1 MQPRSARDDPG
12 SQPLAG
18 PSAPRPRGERSAGA
32 AAADETP
39 RAARARDLLAV
50 VVLAGAVLALYLP
63 LGLFSPGH
71 TLHGIDFES
80 LHDRRIAFAQ
90 AAFASDGL
98 RLPGWYPRE
107 LMGTPFWSNV
117 QSFPFLPTRLA
128 LLWIPHDLVFP
139 VAVNLAAIFA
149 ALFTHLFLRRLGLCR
164 IASVAGGWT
173 FAASGFFASRV
184 LAGHLPLLEA
194 FAALPLLLLCVERIA
209 QTDPEDPDLRPRL
222 RNRLLALVLASFC
235 VVLAGHPQVPAYATA
250 AAAVYALVR
259 IRGRPRIATL
269 ASIGAGIAL
278 SAFVWWPMLR
288 LIGRSTRILPLDPP
302 ENDLAFPYWR
312 LKAFLFPWADGWPA
326 SLHRLPA
333 KAFVESNGAIF
344 WDTVSYVGWLP
355 WIAAAFV
362 AERAIRRR
370 KLPDQRLVLVGAIG
384 LGALLLALP
393 FAQEITSQFRVTLLR
408 SPARLLY
415 LTTFALAAATAAA
428 IDLVVHSSVARAPVR
443 HAGSAAALALLLV
456 HGIDLGGHARSFVEV
471 SDRLKDDPEDVEKW
485 QRSIGEHRIAFD
497 DTLLSPRN
505 RAVDDVGFFDSIMLA
520 KPYRA
525 FIAFAGVP
533 ASSNVQ
539 TMDGKA
545 LPPAALSGLCVESMI
560 TQAPRDDLQ
569 VRQRLGIATVYA
581 VPSPSRRASFVP
593 DEAVAFVGDDVVL
606 DRFRRGAIE
615 LQKTLFLSP
624 AAKASLSPPLRASG
638 AAAAAAA
645 PRVAYA
651 RPDPDQIVLRTEA
664 GEAGFLRLVESFD
677 EGWSATLDG
686 APANVLVADTFAMA
700 VRLPP
705 GRHEVRFSFQTPGAR
720 AGLWIS
726 AASAVL
732 VALLAFRAGR
742 TRSASGARS

>member
-1 MQPRSARDDPG
+1 MQPRPARDDPG
-12 SQPLAG
+12 SQTLDALALG
-18 PSAPRPRGERSAGA
+18 
-32 AAADETP
+32 
-39 RAARARDLLAV
+39 LLA
-50 VVLAGAVLALYLP
+50 AAVLALYLP
-63 LGLFSPGH
+63 LGLFSAGH

-90 AAFASDGL
+90 ESFARDGL
-98 RLPGWYPRE
+98 ELPGWYPRE
-107 LMGTPFWSNV
+107 LMGAPFWSNV

-139 VAVNLAAIFA
+139 VAVNLAAVLA
-149 ALFTHLFLRRLGLCR
+149 AVFTHLFLRRLRLGR
-164 IASVAGGWT
+164 IASVTGGWT

-194 FAALPLLLLCVERIA
+194 FAALPLLLWCVERIA
-209 QTDPEDPDLRPRL
+209 QTNPEDPDHRWRF
-222 RNRLLALVLASFC
+222 RNRFLALVLASLC
-235 VVLAGHPQVPAYATA
+235 VVLAGHPQVPAYAMA
-250 AAAVYALVR
+250 AATIYALAR
-259 IRGRPRIATL
+259 TRGRTKVATL
-269 ASIGAGIAL
+269 ASIGAGVAL

-302 ENDLAFPYWR
+302 ENDLALPYWR
-312 LKAFLFPWADGWPA
+312 LKAFLFPWADGWPTA
-326 SLHRLPA
+326 LHRLPA
-333 KAFVESNGAIF
+333 KLFVEPNGAIF

-370 KLPDQRLVLVGAIG
+370 SLPDRRLVVVVAIG

-415 LTTFALAAATAAA
+415 LTTFALAVATAAA
-428 IDLVVHSSVARAPVR
+428 IDLVGRSAARAAFR
-443 HAGSAAALALLLV
+443 HAGATAALGLLLV
-456 HGIDLGGHARSFVEV
+456 HGIDLGSHARSFVEV
-471 SDRLKDDPEDVEKW
+471 SDRLKEDPADVEKW
-485 QRSIGEHRIAFD
+485 RHSIGDRRIAFD

-525 FIAFAGVP
+525 FMAFAGLP
-533 ASSNVQ
+533 ASANVQ

-545 LPPAALSGLCVESMI
+545 LPPAALAGLCVESMI

-581 VPSPSRRASFVP
+581 VPSPSRRATFVP

-615 LQKTLFLSP
+615 LQGALFLSP
-624 AAKASLSPPLRASG
+624 SAKASFSPPLRGSG
-638 AAAAAAA
+638 AAAVAQA

-651 RPDPDQIVLRTEA
+651 REDPDRIVVRTESPD
-664 GEAGFLRLVESFD
+664 AGFLRLVESFD
-677 EGWSATLDG
+677 EGWSATIDG

-705 GRHEVRFSFQTPGAR
+705 GRHEVRFSFRTPGAR
-720 AGLWIS
+720 TGVWIS

-742 TRSASGARS
+742 TRSAGVARSADDARGGVVSA